1 MAEIKKNSIRD
12 VVKAINK
19 NCKDWD
25 ILGSGDLSRNIKK
38 LSLHTLGFDL
48 ALRGGLP
55 YGQIAEIAGVEY
67 SGKSTLATIA
77 MAQYQRENPD
87 KVCVYVD
94 AENTLLTQSDY
105 FQLITGISYAPEHF
119 LRYDCTGRSAEEVF
133 QDLIELQGTDEIGMI
148 VIDSA
153 RALISQADLDND
165 FVKDNGQRA
174 SIAKSLGKFMKQ
186 MMMYLPKKNNMLIV
200 LNQVTVIK
208 DMFMTTYIEPCGYAL
223 KYYPSVKFRLATR
236 TFTCK
241 SKDDISQ
248 NKADNTVD
256 GLQIHFAITK
266 SRLGGISKEGGFVT
280 IRYNTGVDS
289 AFDFYKVA
297 VAGNFIKNNTLA
309 DLETG
314 EILKD
319 KETGKELIFTGEKA
333 LQNYLNSHLD
343 VVEEMSKMII
353 RYVSKT
359 KSSVSLLDDE
369 FLKEILAQEE
379 AVCPTEMTPAE
390 ALAKDGV
397 GDDTTRE

>member
-1 MAEIKKNSIRD
+1 MAEVKKNSIRD

-25 ILGSGDLSRNIKK
+25 ILGAGNLSRNVKK
-38 LSLHTLGFDL
+38 LSLHALGFDL

-55 YGQIAEIAGVEY
+55 YGQIASISGVEY
-67 SGKSTLATIA
+67 SGKSTLATII

-87 KVCVYVD
+87 KVCIYVD

-105 FQLITGISYAPEHF
+105 FQSITGISYSPEHF
-119 LRYDCTGRSAEEVF
+119 LRYDCTGRSAEEIF
-133 QDLIELQGTDEIGMI
+133 QDLIELQCTDEIGLI

-165 FVKDNGQRA
+165 FIKDNGQRA

-186 MMMYLPKKNNMLIV
+186 MLMYLPKKNNMLVV
-200 LNQVTVIK
+200 LNQVTVLK
-208 DMFMTTYIEPCGYAL
+208 DLFSTTYTEPCGYAL

-248 NKADNTVD
+248 GKADSTVD

-266 SRLGGISKEGGFVT
+266 SRIGGINKEGGFIT
-280 IRYNTGVDS
+280 LRYATGVDS

-297 VAGNFIKNNTLA
+297 MAGDFIKNNTLA

-314 EILKD
+314 EIFKD
-319 KETGKELIFTGEKA
+319 EETGKELVFSGEKA
-333 LQNYLNSHLD
+333 LQNYLAAHPS
-343 VVEEMSKMII
+343 VVEMMSKMII
-353 RYVSKT
+353 NHVAQN
-359 KSSVSLLDDE
+359 KSSVSLLDNE
-369 FLKEILAQEE
+369 FLNEILNQEKDI
-379 AVCPTEMTPAE
+379 CPTEMTPTE
-390 ALAKDGV
+390 ALIADGV
-397 GDDTTRE
+397 EGVSISE